1 MNVVAGCAHEFDR
14 HRRLI
19 ERALAPL
26 TDEAFFR
33 RPSEAV
39 NPIALIVK
47 HLAGNL
53 ASRWSDLLSSDGDKP
68 ARDRDQEFV
77 LTAEDTR
84 ANLMAAWDA
93 AWQIVENTLASLS
106 DADLTRN
113 VTIRGERHTV
123 LQALLRGV
131 SHTAYHAGQVLYVA
145 RLVQPAAPWLTIAPG
160 KSRQHGAGRY
170 LEKT

>member
-1 MNVVAGCAHEFDR
+1 MNVVAASAHEFDR

-19 ERALAPL
+19 ERAVAPL
-26 TDEAFFR
+26 ADEAFFR

-53 ASRWSDLLSSDGDKP
+53 ASRWSDLLTSDGDKP
-68 ARDRDQEFV
+68 ARDRDSEFV
-77 LTAEDTR
+77 LRAADTR
-84 ANLMAAWDA
+84 ANLMDAWDA
-93 AWQIVENTLASLS
+93 AWQIVETTLASLS
-106 DADLTRN
+106 EADLARS
-113 VTIRGERHTV
+113 VTIRGEPHTV

-145 RLVQPAAPWLTIAPG
+145 RLEEPGAPWLTIAPG
-160 KSRQHGAGRY
+160 QSRQHGAGRY
-170 LEKT
+170 LEKA

>member
-1 MNVVAGCAHEFDR
+1 MNVVAACAHEFDR

-26 TDEAFFR
+26 ADEAFFQ

-53 ASRWSDLLSSDGDKP
+53 ASRWSNLLTSDGDKP
-68 ARDRDQEFV
+68 ARNRDNEFV
-77 LTAEDTR
+77 LTADDTR
-84 ANLMAAWDA
+84 ANLMADWDA
-93 AWQIVENTLASLS
+93 AWQIVKATLANLTEV
-106 DADLTRN
+106 DLART
-113 VTIRGERHTV
+113 VTIRGEPHTV

-145 RLVQPAAPWLTIAPG
+145 RLVEPGAPWLTIAPG
-160 KSRQHGAGRY
+160 QSRQHGPGRY

>member
-1 MNVVAGCAHEFDR
+1 MNVVAACAPGFDR

-19 ERALAPL
+19 ERAVAML
-26 TDEAFFR
+26 TDEQFFH
-33 RPSEAV
+33 RPSAAV

-53 ASRWSDLLSSDGDKP
+53 ASRWSDLLGSDGDKP

-77 LTAEDTR
+77 LSPDDTR

-93 AWQIVENTLASLS
+93 AWQIVENTLAGLS
-106 DADLTRN
+106 DADLARG
-113 VTIRGERHTV
+113 VTIRGEKHTV

-145 RLVQPAAPWLTIAPG
+145 RLVQPGAPWLTIAPG
-160 KSRQHGAGRY
+160 QSRQHGAGRY